1 MLASEKSW
9 PSVTRVPESGCRV
22 RILLVD
28 DSDVSLG
35 IQKVIFESYELVC
48 DTVLSGFEA
57 IDKVMVTP
65 YDMIFIDTV
74 MPVMDGA
81 DTVREIRG
89 LDGEEYK
96 RVPIVA
102 LSENNVESNRDEI
115 VKEGFSDVLV
125 KPLEMDGIERV
136 FRLFLPEEKIKEKT
150 SNIRQYIS
158 ESRFKDDVYILEN
171 SIVVEN
177 ALKMLGGNFDTF
189 NRFIMAFKE
198 DYEQD
203 ADRLEEYIDD
213 DVRKYRNIIHDIKSS
228 SGNIG
233 AYSIE
238 RKAANLESAIN
249 IGNMQ
254 YAKENTHE
262 FVSMLRRLFKDIGL
276 YLDKINPEE
285 SQEKIMKDS
294 VDRGQLK
301 DMRSFLRDADIKSV
315 KEIFIEIEKYEYSDA
330 DIEFLNALRM
340 TVDAMDYEG
349 ASEIIDQYLNS
360 K

>member
-1 MLASEKSW
+1 ML
-9 PSVTRVPESGCRV
+9 
-22 RILLVD
+22 
-28 DSDVSLG
+28 
-35 IQKVIFESYELVC
+35 
-48 DTVLSGFEA
+48 
-57 IDKVMVTP
+57 
-65 YDMIFIDTV
+65 
-74 MPVMDGA
+74 
-81 DTVREIRG
+81 
-89 LDGEEYK
+89 
-96 RVPIVA
+96 
-102 LSENNVESNRDEI
+102 
-115 VKEGFSDVLV
+115 
-125 KPLEMDGIERV
+125 
-136 FRLFLPEEKIKEKT
+136 FR
-150 SNIRQYIS
+150 S
-158 ESRFKDDVYILEN
+158 
-171 SIVVEN
+171 
-177 ALKMLGGNFDTF
+177 
-189 NRFIMAFKE
+189 
-198 DYEQD
+198 
-203 ADRLEEYIDD
+203 
-213 DVRKYRNIIHDIKSS
+213 HDIKSS

>member
-1 MLASEKSW
+1 
-9 PSVTRVPESGCRV
+9 
-22 RILLVD
+22 
-28 DSDVSLG
+28 
-35 IQKVIFESYELVC
+35 
-48 DTVLSGFEA
+48 
-57 IDKVMVTP
+57 
-65 YDMIFIDTV
+65 
-74 MPVMDGA
+74 
-81 DTVREIRG
+81 
-89 LDGEEYK
+89 
-96 RVPIVA
+96 
-102 LSENNVESNRDEI
+102 
-115 VKEGFSDVLV
+115 
-125 KPLEMDGIERV
+125 MDGIEGI
-136 FRLFLPEEKIKEKT
+136 FRLFLPQDKIKEKT

-177 ALKMLGGNFDTF
+177 ALKMIGGNFDTF
-189 NRFIMAFKE
+189 NRFIAAFKE
-198 DYEQD
+198 DYEPD
-203 ADRLEEYIDD
+203 VDRLEEYIDD
-213 DVRKYRNIIHDIKSS
+213 DVRRYRNIIHDIKSS

-262 FVSMLRRLFKDIGL
+262 FVSMLKRMFKDIGL
-276 YLDKINPEE
+276 YLAKINPVEQ
-285 SQEKIMKDS
+285 QEKTVRDA

-301 DMRSFLRDADIKSV
+301 DMRTFLRDADVGAV
-315 KEIFIEIEKYEYSDA
+315 KEILAEIDRYEYNDA
-330 DIEFLNALRM
+330 DIEFLNALKM